1 MSAPVILGRGLA
13 NDSTHPR
20 CFLSFSLPAV
30 KPIGVIKEVK
40 LTLDGARREYA
51 CALLARSPAHL
62 VVFYRVPARR
72 RVGRLVLPQGAE
84 TFGYFWRDRPYNVY
98 HWLTRRGETLGF
110 YVNLSGEV
118 EFLPE
123 EVRWRDLGVDLLFS
137 PGGDDVEVLDEDEVS
152 GAAPEVRAAAHAARR
167 HVLTHRDEIL
177 AEVRGSTTHLRGR
190 GAPGG

>member
-1 MSAPVILGRGLA
+1 M
-13 NDSTHPR
+13 
-20 CFLSFSLPAV
+20 

-40 LTLDGARREYA
+40 LTVDGGRREYA

-72 RVGRLVLPQGAE
+72 QVGRLVLPKGAE

-123 EVRWRDLGVDLLFS
+123 EVRWRDLAVDLLFNADGS
-137 PGGDDVEVLDEDEVS
+137 AVDVLDEGELEGS
-152 GAAPEVRAAAHAARR
+152 PNELRAEADSARR

-177 AEVRGSTTHLRGR
+177 AEVRGATAHLRGR
-190 GAPGG
+190 GAPGR

>member
-1 MSAPVILGRGLA
+1 M
-13 NDSTHPR
+13 
-20 CFLSFSLPAV
+20 

-40 LTLDGARREYA
+40 VTHGGERQEFA

-72 RVGRLVLPQGAE
+72 RVGSLVLPKGTE

-110 YVNLSGEV
+110 YVNLSGKV

-123 EVRWRDLGVDLLFS
+123 EVRWQDLAVDLLFS
-137 PGGDDVEVLDEDEVS
+137 ADGGAVEVLDEGELAEAPKELRAEVDS
-152 GAAPEVRAAAHAARR
+152 ARR

-177 AEVRGSTTHLRGR
+177 AEVRGATEHLRGR
-190 GAPGG
+190 RLAGR